1 MKYLTLIALT
11 ILFAGCHLHGDPT
24 AVCHRNYYGDQHCH
38 EGHTY
43 DHHDHSHD
51 TTTIVTTSA
60 NNGGGDNNIIIVE
73 ETYSQ
78 CMWDSPYYHDP
89 EYCTYDYDSTC
100 CMWLDIGSEE
110 TYCYYDYCGWE
121 LVSVYSY
128 Y

>member
-1 MKYLTLIALT
+1 MKYLTLIALA
-11 ILFAGCHLHGDPT
+11 ILFAGCHFGHT
-24 AVCHRNYYGDQHCH
+24 SSECHYDDYGNYHCH
-38 EGHTY
+38 DDYT
-43 DHHDHSHD
+43 HHDSHE

-60 NNGGGDNNIIIVE
+60 NNGGGSNNIIIVE